1 MKRGTWNWREEAKD
15 MHKTAII
22 KTTYWTER
30 SFCALFP
37 FPFSLVCFF
46 FSSSSFNLRLHL
58 YASLSL
64 SLSLSLRHGP
74 FFLCGFLERF
84 FLRFLTLTRSNRQ
97 QTLLLGS
104 LSNKFFFFFLILLL
118 FLLVSNF
125 YCFVG
130 YLSRVVIRSSPV
142 LNFNKIQF
150 LVLDWNGPD

>member
-1 MKRGTWNWREEAKD
+1 MCIRQPSSRLLIGQNEA
-15 MHKTAII
+15 
-22 KTTYWTER
+22 
-30 SFCALFP
+30 SVLF
-37 FPFSLVCFF
+37 FLFHFF
-46 FSSSSFNLRLHL
+46 LFASSSPPPPSIF
-58 YASLSL
+58 ASISMPLSL

-97 QTLLLGS
+97 QTLLLGF

-118 FLLVSNF
+118 LLLVSTF

-150 LVLDWNGPD
+150 LVLDRNGPD